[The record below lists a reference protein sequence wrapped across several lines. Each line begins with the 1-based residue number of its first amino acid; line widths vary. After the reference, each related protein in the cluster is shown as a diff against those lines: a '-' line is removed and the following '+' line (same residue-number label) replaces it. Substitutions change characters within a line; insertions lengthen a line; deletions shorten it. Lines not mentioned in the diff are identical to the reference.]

1 MKFPAWTIKLAA
13 ASAIP
18 ALVSVGVAISAPS
31 LTVDSDTLTIPSERL
46 VSDRDFTIG
55 ADGVDYAAVTGPQR
69 AKAVPACADPAR
81 RGDLRP
87 C

>member
-1 MKFPAWTIKLAA
+1 MKFPAWTVKLAA

-31 LTVDSDTLTIPSERL
+31 FTVDSDIPAERL
-46 VSDRDFTIG
+46 VSDREFTIG
-55 ADGVDYAAVTGPQR
+55 ADGVDYAAMTGPQR
-69 AKAVPACADPAR
+69 AKADAVPACADPAR